1 MVLKVLVSLLSVG
14 EGRRRDS
21 KEEMQEKEERSGG
34 ERGMKGRGGER
45 KDCRLDFPEKLLL
58 FPRFWKV

>member
-1 MVLKVLVSLLSVG
+1 MFLKVLASLLSVG

-21 KEEMQEKEERSGG
+21 REKMQEKEEWRGG
-34 ERGMKGRGGER
+34 ERGQKGRRRER

-58 FPRFWKV
+58 FPRFWKA